1 MARAAGAGTTMSS
14 SRRWPGSRPPLRS
27 ADALLIV
34 PGLLVAAI
42 FAVLA
47 GAEGGVHQVDW
58 YPATIFMIALLAVV
72 VLAGGRALSALPRSA
87 RAAIALFG
95 LFVAWSYA
103 SILWAD
109 DRGVAWDAA
118 NMTLLYFATFSLFAV
133 WPWSPRAAMVVL
145 GAFGVALAVIG
156 WVVLVDASNARDPT
170 AWFIKQRFAE
180 PVGYP
185 NGNAALFLGAAFPLV
200 LLAARREMPWWV
212 RGVALGAGG
221 VLVDLS
227 LLSQSRGSLLAGVI
241 VLVACLA
248 VVPGRVRTL
257 LALATVGAVTAL
269 SVPELLDVYEVAGAG
284 GDLSAALASASDA
297 FLVSFVALFGFGA
310 AAGLVETYAGLSQRS
325 VRHVSRAVTVVAVV
339 AGVAGGAFVLSQIGS
354 PVSYAEERWDAFKN
368 SEPLTPRTKG
378 ARLTA
383 SLDGRSRDEFWSV
396 ALGELAER
404 PLGGMGAGNFALAY
418 VRERKGFEEPT
429 DPHSLP
435 VRILSQTGAVG
446 AALFLGFLVAAGAA
460 LWRLRRSPDA
470 LRRAVAAAALIAFAY
485 WFVHSAADWLFAIPA
500 VAGAAFAWL
509 GMAVALACV
518 AHPASRVALA
528 AEAQEDDDEP
538 AAAPAR
544 GSVPPKLLAGLLCA
558 CVLAML
564 AAVVPPWLAANA
576 VDEAAATW
584 RADAPGA
591 HSLLDR
597 ARALNGLSDRADL
610 IAGVIASRLGERAR
624 ARRAFARAVQ
634 RSPQNWYGHQQLGLE
649 QALAGDRRSALSQ
662 LRRARALNPREETT
676 LALIEQIRANRRPS
690 PERVRTVLI
699 GRVCARVPS
708 AGGC

>member
-1 MARAAGAGTTMSS
+1 MSS
-14 SRRWPGSRPPLRS
+14 PRRRFRPDLPLRS
-27 ADALLIV
+27 ADALLVV
-34 PGLLVAAI
+34 PGLLVAAL
-42 FAVLA
+42 LA
-47 GAEGGVHQVDW
+47 ALAAAEGGVHEVDW
-58 YPATIFMIALLAVV
+58 YPATIFVIALLAVV
-72 VLAGGRALSALPRSA
+72 VFASGRALSSLPRSA

-95 LFVAWSYA
+95 LFVTWSYA

-145 GAFGVALAVIG
+145 GVFGVALAVIG

-200 LLAARREMPWWV
+200 LLAARREMPWWA
-212 RGVALGAGG
+212 RGVVLGAGG

-227 LLSQSRGSLLAGVI
+227 LLSQSRGSLLAGAI
-241 VLVACLA
+241 VLVVCLA

-284 GDLSAALASASDA
+284 GDLSAALASAGDA

-310 AAGLVETYAGLSQRS
+310 SAGLVETYAGLSQRT
-325 VRHVSRAVTVVAVV
+325 VRHVSRAVTIIAVV
-339 AGVAGGAFVLSQIGS
+339 AGVGGAAFVLSQIGN

-368 SEPLTPRTKG
+368 SEPLTPRTQG
-378 ARLTA
+378 TRLTA

-396 ALGELAER
+396 ALSEFAAR

-418 VRERKGFEEPT
+418 VRERKGFEEPM

-435 VRILSQTGAVG
+435 VRILSQTGTVG
-446 AALFLGFLVAAGAA
+446 AVLFLGFLVAAGAA

-470 LRRAVAAAALIAFAY
+470 LRRAVAAAALIAFVY
-485 WFVHSAADWLFAIPA
+485 WFVHGAADWLFAIPA
-500 VAGAAFAWL
+500 VAAAAFAWL

-518 AHPASRVALA
+518 AHPGSRVALA
-528 AEAQEDDDEP
+528 AEAQKHDDEP

-544 GSVPPKLLAGLLCA
+544 RSVPPKLLAGLLCA

-591 HSLLDR
+591 YSLLDR
-597 ARALNGLSDRADL
+597 ARSLNGLSDRADL
-610 IAGVIASRLGERAR
+610 IAGVIASRLGERPR

-634 RSPQNWYGHQQLGLE
+634 RSPQNWYGRQQLGLE

-690 PERVRTVLI
+690 PERVRAVLI

-708 AGGC
+708 TGGC